1 MKKEILMVA
10 ALAAGTGFAAGDLGA
25 AISGRL
31 AKDNWD
37 VCGSFGQPTG
47 RVAVTSAGLSYAEKG
62 YRIDT
67 AVTTGAGGV
76 TSRKSVIKNVSDR
89 PISVRCLMDRFIFQ
103 GGEWEVYT
111 QANSYQHESR
121 GRWQPLVTS
130 TGARCASMRTGDSA
144 APMLAIWNRQEGRG
158 RVFHLLSDG
167 AWEMLCSTYSTGDD
181 PCYVSVDVGF
191 DGRHLD
197 YALKP
202 GEELAFPEVLYYDF
216 TNRLDFECHRLHAY
230 WNARHPATRPQPV
243 IYNSWLACRDHLD
256 LDFLLKQVSK
266 AKAVGVDYFVIDAGW
281 FGPKAAWYTARG
293 DWEERPDGW
302 LGGRLGELSERVRA
316 AGMKFGLWVEAEAP
330 GAKAMKAHPD
340 WFFEVNGTHYLDF
353 TKKEAFDAI
362 LESVCALARKYELGF
377 FKFDFNQSAWADPSG
392 RCFIDYNRAYRRF
405 LDEVR
410 RRNPGIYL
418 EGCAAGGYLMN
429 LGWAETFDSFWI
441 SDNQSPRYGIRIAKD
456 TMLRFAPRQIERWVV
471 ARDPGEIGFDPD
483 RAGRG
488 ACVLADVWRRANAE
502 TVSTL
507 DAFALGGPYCF
518 SCDLTMLSDERLA
531 HFAKVIAE
539 RRKDSDFW
547 NRAVG
552 RILCD
557 TPSVLVLQ
565 YDDGT
570 LSDVRLAVIPHD
582 VLQSSMTVR
591 PVLAAG
597 ATYSV
602 GKKTLTAEQI
612 AAKGIE
618 VSFGG
623 AGGNSS
629 AQFVTLISSQ
639 QTSTR

>member
-1 MKKEILMVA
+1 MMIGTIL
-10 ALAAGTGFAAGDLGA
+10 LAAGLGA
-25 AISGRL
+25 AIPCDL
-31 AKDNWD
+31 AMDKWD
-37 VCGSFGQPTG
+37 LGGSFGRPSGKVKATADG
-47 RVAVTSAGLSYAEKG
+47 WTYAENG
-62 YRIDT
+62 YRVDT
-67 AVTTGAGGV
+67 TVRTDANGV
-76 TSRKSVIKNVSDR
+76 SSRKSVLKNVSDR
-89 PISVRCLMDRFIFQ
+89 PITARCLMDRFFFH
-103 GGEWEVYT
+103 GGEWEVYA
-111 QANSYQHESR
+111 QANSWQQESR
-121 GRWQPLVTS
+121 GGWAPLVACA
-130 TGARCASMRTGDSA
+130 GARGPFMRSGDA
-144 APMLAIWNRQEGRG
+144 ATPMLAIWNRQEGRG
-158 RVFHLLSDG
+158 RVFHLLTDG
-167 AWEMLCSTYSTGDD
+167 AWEMLAYRKPGGGEFEM
-181 PCYVSVDVGF
+181 VGVDVGY
-191 DGRHLD
+191 DARHLD
-197 YALKP
+197 YELKP
-202 GEELAFPEVLYYDF
+202 GEEIAFPEVLYYDF
-216 TNRLDFECHRLHAY
+216 ANKTDFDCHKLHAY

-243 IYNSWLACRDHLD
+243 IYNTWLARFDHID
-256 LDFLLKQVSK
+256 ADFLLKQVPK
-266 AKAVGVDYFVIDAGW
+266 AKTVGADYFVIDAGW
-281 FGPKAAWYTARG
+281 FGPKASWGSVRG
-293 DWEERPDGW
+293 DWVELPDGW
-302 LGGRLGELSERVRA
+302 LGGRMAEISKAVRA
-316 AGMKFGLWVEAEAP
+316 AGMKFGFWVEAECAAP
-330 GAKAMKAHPD
+330 GAKVLKEHPD
-340 WFFEVNGTHYLDF
+340 WFFKVRGAYYLDF
-353 TKKEAFDAI
+353 RKPAAFNGLADTVTALLKKYDASF
-362 LESVCALARKYELGF
+362 L
-377 FKFDFNQSAWADPSG
+377 KFDYNQSAWADPSG

-429 LGWAETFDSFWI
+429 LGWAEAFDSFWI

-483 RAGRG
+483 RGGRG

-597 ATYSV
+597 AIYSV